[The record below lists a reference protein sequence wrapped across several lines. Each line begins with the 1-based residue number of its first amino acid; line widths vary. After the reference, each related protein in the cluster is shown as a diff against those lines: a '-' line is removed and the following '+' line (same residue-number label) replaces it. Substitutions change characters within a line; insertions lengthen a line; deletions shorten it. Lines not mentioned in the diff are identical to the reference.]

1 MGRGGVARVARASGV
16 SRPTIQQGLRE
27 LVGPVEPPERVRRV
41 GGGRKALAERDP
53 TLLTEL
59 EAWVDPDT
67 RGDPM
72 SPLRWTCKRTRHLA
86 GALRGRGHRVG
97 YRTVAAFLDQAG
109 YSLPA
114 ASKTLEGNQHPDRD
128 AQFHYLNDQVKASW
142 RPASRWSRS
151 MPRRRSWSAPSR
163 TGGGTGN
170 PPGSP
175 KRSACTDFPAKHL
188 GKAIPYG
195 VYDVG
200 RKAGWVTVGR
210 DHDPATFAV
219 ASLRPWWQAVGVDA

>member
-27 LVGPVEPPERVRRV
+27 LVGPAEPPERVRRV

-72 SPLRWTCKRTRHLA
+72 SPLRWTCKRTRQLA

-109 YSLPA
+109 YSLPT

-128 AQFHYLNDQVKASW
+128 AQFHYLNDQVKAFLAAGQPVVSV
-142 RPASRWSRS
+142 
-151 MPRRRSWSAPSR
+151 
-163 TGGGTGN
+163 
-170 PPGSP
+170 
-175 KRSACTDFPAKHL
+175 DAKKKEL
-188 GKAIPYG
+188 
-195 VYDVG
+195 VG
-200 RKAGWVTVGR
+200 PFKNGGR
-210 DHDPATFAV
+210 DWQPTRQPEAV
-219 ASLRPWWQAVGVDA
+219 RVHGFPG